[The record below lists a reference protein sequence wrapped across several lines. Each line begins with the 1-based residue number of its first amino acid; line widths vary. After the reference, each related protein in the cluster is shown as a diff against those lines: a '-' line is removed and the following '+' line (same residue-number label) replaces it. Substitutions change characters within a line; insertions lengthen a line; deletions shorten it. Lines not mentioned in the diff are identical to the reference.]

1 MITLSVI
8 TLKGPL
14 YHKKSSFAVYFTQIN
29 IFEFVFK
36 IRNDLFNDRTGLR
49 RSAFPIKLAG
59 IKMGSHENLNVDN
72 DDDDGGNIDN
82 NNDGNGNELHQLWRR
97 RSRRNSLSMN
107 DSRRNSLSVN
117 NSATNSLDRRSL
129 YITPS
134 TEKPSTNSSTPFGST
149 GTKILIEKSM
159 PDIIFAWEKLFNFLV
174 NWLNSQNSISIGF
187 APW

>member
-1 MITLSVI
+1 VI
-8 TLKGPL
+8 SLKGPL
-14 YHKKSSFAVYFTQIN
+14 YHKRSSFAVYFTKIN
-29 IFEFVFK
+29 IFEIVLK

-117 NSATNSLDRRSL
+117 NSASNSLDRRSL

-149 GTKILIEKSM
+149 GTKILIEKH
-159 PDIIFAWEKLFNFLV
+159 AWYNLIWKLI
-174 NWLNSQNSISIGF
+174 NSLNSISTGF
-187 APW
+187 AYWWESKKTKLY